1 MPGIFITAKELATG
15 AVTANKAKYDEVT
28 GKLREARVFC
38 TFKVA
43 DAAYAFPHSLGRIP
57 TMFIE
62 GPKGRNGG
70 APGIVYMDDLPLG
83 FSKYS
88 LSLKCST
95 PNTWVDIKV
104 F

>member
-1 MPGIFITAKELATG
+1 MPGIFITAKELTTG

-38 TFKVA
+38 TFRTQ

-57 TMFIE
+57 TGFTVVAT
-62 GPKGRNGG
+62 GRNGG
-70 APGIVYMDDLPLG
+70 APGQVYMSDLPLG
-83 FSKYS
+83 FSRYS
-88 LSLKCST
+88 LALKCST
-95 PNTWVDIKV
+95 ALTWADIKV